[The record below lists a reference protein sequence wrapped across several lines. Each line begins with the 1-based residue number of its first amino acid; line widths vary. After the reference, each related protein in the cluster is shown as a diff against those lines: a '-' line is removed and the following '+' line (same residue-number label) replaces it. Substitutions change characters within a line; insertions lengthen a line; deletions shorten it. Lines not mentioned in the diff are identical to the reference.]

1 MLPLCMSLIAH
12 HRRKEF
18 SEANGLLFGFPTTY
32 NSMSDQMKAFFDLT
46 GGLWKEQKLAGGQ
59 ETTARKEAA
68 KKQPLCVNVAL
79 VYTGVDFSKRSC
91 GFSVIRSGQSM
102 ENALRACCKGIKIGK
117 ILLHRE
123 GDNGQQVQDI

>member
-18 SEANGLLFGFPTTY
+18 LEANGLLFGFPTTY

-59 ETTARKEAA
+59 ETTAWF
-68 KKQPLCVNVAL
+68 VAL
-79 VYTGVDFSKRSC
+79 SSQGAVDFS
-91 GFSVIRSGQSM
+91 
-102 ENALRACCKGIKIGK
+102 ELP
-117 ILLHRE
+117 
-123 GDNGQQVQDI
+123 